1 MRKFL
6 CILTVLM
13 CIVAYSDILNAQ
25 TVPPYPDKTPYD
37 NAKEH
42 YDAWWRTIRQAEKN
56 VDSAFNAAMGIVND
70 FKNANAS
77 VRATLYSA
85 LPASTK
91 TNMVSALSSALSIS
105 VNAATNM
112 AKAMTLAD
120 AASTAFSN
128 HETKLKTFNDYWDG
142 SGTVTQ
148 ETTQTEMQ
156 AEFNVNGVVG
166 VQADSL
172 MEAFHRL
179 EYAAGIYNL
188 QVQKWNEYAPSQ
200 AIAELTISDPSKPG
214 FTQLGCFNHCGDRFD
229 TFSDAGSSHKKKC
242 GTAGNIESVAAPP
255 RRIGILRSRSVSQGC
270 GRDYYHCPKK
280 PNTRHEEQTCST
292 SGCSVKYRNCLS
304 HTKDHSKHVSSS
316 DEQAQ
321 NTQTPSCT
329 PSTPSY
335 HACGIH
341 AIGTSGYHVSYMCN
355 TAPCNNR
362 VYWGCVYAQCPETG
376 SHGTTASSMHACGV
390 HATSV
395 SGDHSLVASC
405 GVSNAW
411 GHICT
416 VTSYYACQTH
426 THTYPTFSCGRGGCT
441 ESVSDPQEHRRT
453 CINGH
458 TYWSCKKIPQ
468 DMAEYHKARICTRYK
483 ALRQEWDP
491 VNGRNTLVWGV
502 CGESWA
508 YCDRISCRSANG
520 GAIKK
525 HQEGTDTPQ

>member
-6 CILTVLM
+6 CILTVLI

-42 YDAWWRTIRQAEKN
+42 YDAWWRTINQAEKN
-56 VDSAFNAAMGIVND
+56 VDSAFNAAMEIVND

-85 LPASTK
+85 LPASIK

-242 GTAGNIESVAAPP
+242 GTASNIESVAAPP

-280 PNTRHEEQTCST
+280 PNTQHEEQTCST
-292 SGCSVKYRNCLS
+292 SGCSVKYRNCLT
-304 HTKDHSKHVSSS
+304 HTKNHNNHVSSS

-321 NTQTPSCT
+321 NTQTPVDNSPNCE
-329 PSTPSY
+329 Y
-335 HACGIH
+335 C
-341 AIGTSGYHVSYMCN
+341 
-355 TAPCNNR
+355 
-362 VYWGCVYAQCPETG
+362 TG
-376 SHGTTASSMHACGV
+376 SCSACTQPTTPAMHPCGV

-395 SGDHSLVASC
+395 SGDHSLQASC
-405 GVSNAW
+405 LETNESGYS
-411 GHICT
+411 CT
-416 VTSYYACQTH
+416 VTGFYACQTH
-426 THTYPTFSCGRGGCT
+426 THQYPTLVRCGRKVNGYRVCD
-441 ESVSDPQEHRRT
+441 ESVLSEQQHYVT
-453 CINGH
+453 CPNGH
-458 TYWSCKKIPQ
+458 SHWSCKSEDYNHHRLRTCGNNRMPGGKKCKKTWRRCRFYPEPISGTGLSSASPLCPT
-468 DMAEYHKARICTRYK
+468 DPNGNRYCAE
-483 ALRQEWDP
+483 
-491 VNGRNTLVWGV
+491 
-502 CGESWA
+502 
-508 YCDRISCRSANG
+508 
-520 GAIKK
+520 
-525 HQEGTDTPQ
+525 